1 MATGIAFVGCGYVA
15 DSYRYCM
22 RLHGNE
28 LRLIGVYDRDPERLL
43 AFSQYWGDRSYASLD
58 ALLADPACQ
67 IVVNLTDPEN
77 HESVTR
83 AAVAAGK
90 HVYSEKPV
98 AMHIDT
104 ARALGDLA
112 QAKGVRLAAAPC
124 NFLGEAVQTAWKAVI
139 EGAIGRVRLILAEL
153 DDGMIHRTAYQGWIS
168 RSGRAWPA
176 RGEFEVGC
184 TFEHAGYALGPL
196 VAMFGPVRSVTSFS
210 ALLIPDKQTD
220 PPLANPAPDF
230 SSGCLEFDNG
240 IVARITNS
248 IVAPYDH
255 RFRIIGDEGTIEIKE
270 IWDYASPVL
279 LKRTGSGRLSR
290 FMERKW
296 PNLMVKR
303 LPLVRKPGLGRG
315 RGIPTMDFLR
325 GVVELAESICED
337 RPCKLTS
344 DLAVHITEVTEM
356 LQHPDR
362 FERPARVISDSP
374 ILQPEK
380 WTC

>member
-1 MATGIAFVGCGYVA
+1 MSTGIAFVGCGYVA

-22 RLHGNE
+22 SLHGNE
-28 LRLIGVYDRDPERLL
+28 LHLTGVYDRDPERLQ

-83 AAVAAGK
+83 AAIAAGK

-98 AMHIDT
+98 AMHTET
-104 ARALGDLA
+104 ARILGELA
-112 QAKGVRLAAAPC
+112 QTKGVRLAAAPC
-124 NFLGEAVQTAWKAVI
+124 NFLGEAVQTAWKAIV

-196 VAMFGPVRSVTSFS
+196 VAMFGPVRSVVSFS
-210 ALLIPDKQTD
+210 ALLIPDKETD

-240 IVARITNS
+240 IVARVTNS

-255 RFRIIGDEGTIEIKE
+255 RFRIIGDEGTIEIAE
-270 IWDYASPVL
+270 IWDYASPVFL
-279 LKRTGSGRLSR
+279 RRNSSGRLSR
-290 FMERKW
+290 LMERKW
-296 PNLMVKR
+296 PNVMAKR
-303 LPLVRKPGLGRG
+303 LPLVRKSGLGRG
-315 RGIPTMDFLR
+315 RGIPTMDFIR
-325 GVVELAESICED
+325 GVVELAEAICEN
-337 RPCKLTS
+337 RPCKLAS
-344 DLAVHITEVTEM
+344 DLAVHITEVTEI

-362 FERPARVISDSP
+362 FERPARITSESP
-374 ILQPEK
+374 ALQPEK
-380 WTC
+380 WTR

>member
-22 RLHGNE
+22 RLHGHE
-28 LRLIGVYDRDPERLL
+28 LRLTGVYDRDPERLL

-210 ALLIPDKQTD
+210 ALLIPDKQTN

-230 SSGCLEFDNG
+230 SSGCLEFENG

-279 LKRTGSGRLSR
+279 LKRNGSGRLSR

-303 LPLVRKPGLGRG
+303 LPLVRKSGLGRG

-325 GVVELAESICED
+325 GVVELAGSICED

>member
-1 MATGIAFVGCGYVA
+1 MSTGIAFVGCGYVA

-22 RLHGNE
+22 RLHGDT
-28 LRLIGVYDRDPERLL
+28 LRLTGVYDRDPERLL
-43 AFSQYWGDRSYASLD
+43 AFSSYWGDRSYASLD
-58 ALLADPACQ
+58 DLLADPDCQ

-77 HESVTR
+77 HEHVTR
-83 AAVAAGK
+83 AAIAAGK
-90 HVYSEKPV
+90 HVYSEKQV
-98 AMHIDT
+98 TMHIDDAKT
-104 ARALGDLA
+104 LEELA
-112 QAKGVRLAAAPC
+112 QTKGVRLAAAPC
-124 NFLGEAVQTAWKAVI
+124 NFLGEAVQTAWKSVI

-210 ALLIPDKQTD
+210 ALLIPDKQTT

-240 IVARITNS
+240 IVARVTNS

-255 RFRIIGDEGTIEIKE
+255 RFRIIGDEGTIEIAE
-270 IWDYASPVL
+270 IWDYASPVFL
-279 LKRTGSGRLSR
+279 RRNGSGRLSR

-296 PNLMVKR
+296 PNVMAKR
-303 LPLVRKPGLGRG
+303 LPLVRKSGLGRG

-325 GVVELAESICED
+325 GVVELAESIREN
-337 RPCKLTS
+337 RPCKLAS
-344 DLAVHITEVTEM
+344 GLAVHITEVTEI

-362 FERPARVISDSP
+362 FERPARITSESLA
-374 ILQPEK
+374 LQPEK
-380 WTC
+380 WTR